1 MKFRPLLVM
10 MLALNAVFVSGGVG
24 LLAGSFEM
32 RRESAPSRLSVARA
46 EAAAV
51 VAVSG
56 VAKGAVRLLVWSV
69 KTGSIQ

>member
-10 MLALNAVFVSGGVG
+10 VLALNAVFVSGGGG
-24 LLAGSFEM
+24 LLGRETASG
-32 RRESAPSRLSVARA
+32 RRLVARA

-69 KTGSIQ
+69 KTGSFQ

>member
-1 MKFRPLLVM
+1 
-10 MLALNAVFVSGGVG
+10 

-32 RRESAPSRLSVARA
+32 RRESALGRRSVARA

-69 KTGSIQ
+69 KTGSFQ

>member
-10 MLALNAVFVSGGVG
+10 VLALNAVFVSGGVG
-24 LLAGSFEM
+24 LLGRETASG
-32 RRESAPSRLSVARA
+32 RRLGARA

-56 VAKGAVRLLVWSV
+56 VAKGAVRLLIWSV
-69 KTGSIQ
+69 KTGSFQ

>member
-1 MKFRPLLVM
+1 MKLRPLLVM
-10 MLALNAVFVSGGVG
+10 MLTLNAVFVAGGVG

-32 RRESAPSRLSVARA
+32 RRESALGRLSVARA

-69 KTGSIQ
+69 KTGSFQ

>member
-1 MKFRPLLVM
+1 LL
-10 MLALNAVFVSGGVG
+10 
-24 LLAGSFEM
+24 SF
-32 RRESAPSRLSVARA
+32 ARA

-69 KTGSIQ
+69 KTGSFQ

>member
-10 MLALNAVFVSGGVG
+10 VLALNAVFVSGGVG
-24 LLAGSFEM
+24 LLGREATSG
-32 RRESAPSRLSVARA
+32 RRSVARA

-69 KTGSIQ
+69 KTGSFQ